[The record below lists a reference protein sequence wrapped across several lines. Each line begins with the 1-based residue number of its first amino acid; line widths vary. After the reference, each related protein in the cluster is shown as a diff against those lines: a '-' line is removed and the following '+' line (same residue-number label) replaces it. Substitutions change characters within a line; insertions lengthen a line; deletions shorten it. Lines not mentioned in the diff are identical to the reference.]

1 MAQVLVVDDDPTVLV
16 YVALVLQLEG
26 HRVRTESTYAAGLA
40 ALASQS
46 YDCVVF
52 DVRLDGH
59 DGQTDGLGLV
69 AFARRHGL
77 LGSARVVLHTGED
90 WDAIARDAAH
100 VGFCAYVPKPA
111 APESL
116 ARAVLGS
123 NRLTR
128 PAR

>member
-40 ALASQS
+40 ALASQA

-52 DVRLDGH
+52 DVRLDG
-59 DGQTDGLGLV
+59 DPGATDGLGLV

-77 LGSARVVLHTGED
+77 LGAARVILHTGEE
-90 WDAIARDAAH
+90 WDDIARDAAR
-100 VGFCAYVPKPA
+100 VGFSVYIAKPA

-116 ARAVLGS
+116 VRAVAG
-123 NRLTR
+123 
-128 PAR
+128 AQQVA